1 VSSSDPVITVLQ
13 RRESYRDWYTEHR
26 DPIWHDRLLWQAQ
39 AFRHMVHLLPGETI
53 LEIGAGDGRFTE
65 ALVAVSRGRNPICS
79 ARFGTNQ
86 GAAAGPVESLT
97 LDTFPGALAG
107 RQFTYVVMQNILD
120 HEVAGAVLAGIYE
133 LLAPGGRVVLFE
145 SNPWNPV
152 FAIRNTLM
160 GWFGK
165 PRPQWLINRTDLYE
179 QISEVGFIRVSA
191 QFTDFVYW
199 PLTGRLC
206 RLMRNASVLLE
217 NMAFVRALAGRIL
230 VHAQKPPRDL
240 KRTPVSLAG
249 HDALRGK
256 VSVVVPCYNE
266 EMNIPPLVAGL
277 KAFYDDYIHQIVLV
291 DDNSKDGTRDV
302 IRRLAEEDPRVT
314 LVARTPPNGVGRA
327 ISEGYAAA
335 TGEYILS
342 MDCDFQ
348 HLLPELEDMFDA
360 IAEGFDA
367 AVGSRFSRHSLLIN
381 YPFGKILAN
390 RGFHVLFSIMF
401 RMARRDLT
409 NNLKL
414 MRTELAR
421 AMELKEAWFAV
432 NAETGL
438 QLALMDCRLK
448 EVPISWINRTFDMGQ
463 STFRVLKVGGGYARV
478 LWRLFMKTKFGTRK
492 LPTPDLGQSA
502 P

>member
-1 VSSSDPVITVLQ
+1 MTASDPILDILR
-13 RRESYRDWYTEHR
+13 RREDYRDWYTETR
-26 DPIWHDRLLWQAQ
+26 DPIWRDRLLWQAQ

-53 LEIGAGDGRFTE
+53 LEIGAGNGRFTE
-65 ALVAVSRGRNPICS
+65 ALRAVSRGRNPICS
-79 ARFGTNQ
+79 ARFSDADAE
-86 GAAAGPVESLT
+86 AAENVEVVT
-97 LDTFPGALAG
+97 LDGFPGALAG
-107 RQFTYVVMQNILD
+107 RQYNYIVLQNILD
-120 HEVAGAVLAGIYE
+120 REAAGAVLAGIYD
-133 LLAPGGRVVLFE
+133 LLAPGGRVVFFE

-152 FAIRNTLM
+152 FVLRNTLLS
-160 GWFGK
+160 WFGR

-199 PLTGRLC
+199 PLTGVMC

-217 NMAFVRALAGRIL
+217 NMPGVRSLAGRIL

-240 KRTPVSLAG
+240 RREPVSLAG
-249 HDALRGK
+249 HAALKGQ

-291 DDNSKDGTRDV
+291 DDNSTDGTREV
-302 IRRLAEEDPRVT
+302 IQRLSKEDPRVT
-314 LVARTPPNGVGRA
+314 LVARTPPNGVGHA
-327 ISEGYAAA
+327 IREGYEAA
-335 TGEYILS
+335 TGDYILS

-360 IAEGFDA
+360 IAEGFDG

-390 RGFHVLFSIMF
+390 RGFHVLFSLAF
-401 RMARRDLT
+401 RTARRDLT

-421 AMELKEAWFAV
+421 AMELKEPWFAV

-478 LWRLFMKTKFGTRK
+478 LWRLFKQTRMGTRK
-492 LPTPDLGQSA
+492 LDTPKLN